1 MDGQLAGQVN
11 KQMCEWI
18 DRWMDGEMDG
28 LMGTYIQ
35 INRWIGSIANKIKY

>member
-18 DRWMDGEMDG
+18 DRWMDG